1 MKKALKTVGLMLITI
16 YSAFSLVKEKNII
29 NLSFVKFH

>member
-16 YSAFSLVKEKNII
+16 YSAFSLVKEKKHN
-29 NLSFVKFH
+29 KFKFC